1 MFCKVRRVAEANL
14 RGRVKAGVAL
24 HEVQTAGRE
33 APAGV
38 EHCLMLDPAIF
49 REVHRGRGLGL
60 GLVHAVAVFHPTGW
74 K

>member
-14 RGRVKAGVAL
+14 RGGVTAGVAL
-24 HEVQTAGRE
+24 HEVWTAGPE

-38 EHCLMLDPAIF
+38 EHCLMPDPAIF

-60 GLVHAVAVFHPTGW
+60 VHAVVVFHPIGW

>member
-14 RGRVKAGVAL
+14 RGGVKAGVAL
-24 HEVQTAGRE
+24 HEVWTAGPG
-33 APAGV
+33 APVGV

-49 REVHRGRGLGL
+49 HEVHRGRGR
-60 GLVHAVAVFHPTGW
+60 GLVHAVVVFHPTRW